1 MAGCTNE
8 DTPIFYWGTEITQSL
23 LGCLCIT
30 WLKFRISSCRFSSS
44 GVFFLFC
51 SMHLFI
57 CSLSPKGVFLLLCS
71 THCFISSPF
80 LSPKRVFLLL
90 CGTHFFIS
98 PLSLSPK
105 RVFLL
110 LCGTHFFISPLSLSP
125 KRVFL
130 LLCGTHFFISP
141 LSLSPK
147 RVFLLLCGT
156 HFFIS
161 PLSLSPKRVFLLL
174 CGTHFFI
181 SLLSLS
187 PKRVFLLLCGTHFF
201 ISPLSLSPKSVVLLL
216 MQSVRCIFTR
226 LSFSQTCWGDTFC
239 AFVLKL
245 VGWLCII
252 WHMKPCTSSLCF
264 ASLWLWSAKY
274 FVKITIG
281 QSVGKQDALFNVDGM
296 AASTG
301 PICMRGWW
309 HELLLASSSPTA
321 SCNRLDFLLGAELAS
336 TLHDLLSTP
345 FLSLLTSRGWV
356 SPVVTWT
363 LDGCLL
369 VFFLSLS
376 DSRLDVAL
384 SSALCDLPLATL
396 CL

>member
-57 CSLSPKGVFLLLCS
+57 CSLSLSPKGVFLLLCS

-98 PLSLSPK
+98 PFSLSPK

-110 LCGTHFFISPLSLSP
+110 LCGTHFFISP
-125 KRVFL
+125 
-130 LLCGTHFFISP
+130 
-141 LSLSPK
+141 
-147 RVFLLLCGT
+147 
-156 HFFIS
+156 
-161 PLSLSPKRVFLLL
+161 
-174 CGTHFFI
+174 
-181 SLLSLS
+181 LSLS

-252 WHMKPCTSSLCF
+252 WHMKPCTSSLFQLVLCI
-264 ASLWLWSAKY
+264 S
-274 FVKITIG
+274 
-281 QSVGKQDALFNVDGM
+281 M
-296 AASTG
+296 
-301 PICMRGWW
+301 
-309 HELLLASSSPTA
+309 
-321 SCNRLDFLLGAELAS
+321 
-336 TLHDLLSTP
+336 TL
-345 FLSLLTSRGWV
+345 V
-356 SPVVTWT
+356 CQV
-363 LDGCLL
+363 
-369 VFFLSLS
+369 
-376 DSRLDVAL
+376 
-384 SSALCDLPLATL
+384 LCENYNWAISW
-396 CL
+396 